1 MVLVPVLAP
10 APALVV
16 VVVVHLVGGGGT
28 TLGGGIASDRSTCAT
43 FYVELKTDWNAQSQ
57 TDTITAFKV
66 DIYNIEDGYNDRPC
80 VGNTDQ
86 LLQMVEWPSFAHRWV

>member
-1 MVLVPVLAP
+1 MHLFTSKPDDGDAATPWVPGSIYSVADMRTDLA
-10 APALVV
+10 
-16 VVVVHLVGGGGT
+16 G
-28 TLGGGIASDRSTCAT
+28 DRSTCAA
-43 FYVELKTDWNAQSQ
+43 FYVELTTDWNAQSQ

-66 DIYNIEDGYNDRPC
+66 EIYNIEDGYNDRPC